1 MEKPILQFW
10 SNQRLIWKGE
20 RKDAVKLIKEGAFD
34 NLNVMVW
41 TQDIENFNLHSQR
54 GAQYFGIK
62 ELNRR

>member
-20 RKDAVKLIKEGAFD
+20 RKDAVKLIKAGVFD

-41 TQDIENFNLHSQR
+41 TQDLENFNLHSQR

>member
-41 TQDIENFNLHSQR
+41 TQDLENFNLHSQR

>member
-1 MEKPILQFW
+1 MEKPVLQFW

-20 RKDAVKLIKEGAFD
+20 RKDAVKLIKAEAFD

-41 TQDIENFNLHSQR
+41 TQDLENFNLHSQR

>member
-10 SNQRLIWKGE
+10 SNQRLIWEGE

-41 TQDIENFNLHSQR
+41 TQDLENFNLHSQR

>member
-20 RKDAVKLIKEGAFD
+20 RKDAVKLIREGAFD

-41 TQDIENFNLHSQR
+41 TQDLENFNLHSQR

>member
-1 MEKPILQFW
+1 MEKPVLQFW

-20 RKDAVKLIKEGAFD
+20 RIDAVKLIKAGAFN

-41 TQDIENFNLHSQR
+41 TQDLENFNLHSQR

>member
-1 MEKPILQFW
+1 MEKPVLQFW

-20 RKDAVKLIKEGAFD
+20 RKDAVKLIKAGVFD

-41 TQDIENFNLHSQR
+41 TQDLENFNLHSQR